1 MTVIDP
7 LPMPRFGLLL
17 LLSAGLGAVPLS
29 VAPPAAYAQA
39 NDMFPTKAAAEQ
51 RARTLACSGAFAMG
65 KEWMPC
71 SSFDAYQKAFSKS
84 K

>member
-1 MTVIDP
+1 
-7 LPMPRFGLLL
+7 MPRLGLVL
-17 LLSAGLGAVPLS
+17 LLSAGLGAASVSLAPL
-29 VAPPAAYAQA
+29 AARAQA

-51 RARTLACSGAFAMG
+51 RARKLACSGAFAMG

-71 SSFDAYQKAFSKS
+71 SSFDAYQKAVSKA